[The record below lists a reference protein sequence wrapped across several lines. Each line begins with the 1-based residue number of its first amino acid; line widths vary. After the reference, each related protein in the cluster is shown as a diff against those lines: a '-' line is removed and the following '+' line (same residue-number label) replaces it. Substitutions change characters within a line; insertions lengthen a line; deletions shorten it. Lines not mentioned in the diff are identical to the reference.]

1 MSLKVE
7 SVKKTDINKGK
18 TLTDIQ
24 EALSQAKMSVKD
36 ASSAHNIQRN
46 ATIVLA
52 AGTGAVTLLN
62 IWGIV
67 QMYRS
72 NEFDPNFILTLL
84 ALCLLG
90 YMSVTFIKDCKNTK
104 KQYQAAKAQYDELK
118 QKAIEYEE
126 QVPVCK

>member
-1 MSLKVE
+1 MRLQVAA
-7 SVKKTDINKGK
+7 VKKTEINEGK

-24 EALSQAKMSVKD
+24 NALSQAECAVTD

-46 ATIVLA
+46 ASIVLA

-62 IWGIV
+62 IWGIL

-90 YMSVTFIKDCKNTK
+90 DMSFTCIKACKKNK
-104 KQYQAAKAQYDELK
+104 KTISSSQST
-118 QKAIEYEE
+118 I
-126 QVPVCK
+126 

>member
-7 SVKKTDINKGK
+7 RVKKTEINDGK

-24 EALSQAKMSVKD
+24 EALLLAEMSVKD
-36 ASSAHNIQRN
+36 ASSAYDISTK
-46 ATIVLA
+46 ASKVLA

-62 IWGIV
+62 ICGIV

-90 YMSVTFIKDCKNTK
+90 DMSFKFIKDCKNTK
-104 KQYQAAKAQYDELK
+104 NQYQAAIAQYDELK
-118 QKAIEYEE
+118 QQATEYEG
-126 QVPVCK
+126 QILPCK